1 MTKKSELDAIFQRAE
16 EYYYGQNG
24 QSHDTTKA
32 LELYRQAAEQ
42 GHTEAQYELGAL
54 LNAPGEHKN
63 CREAVKWLRMAAE
76 QGHQEAQAEL
86 GYCYEFGR
94 GVEIDLDEADKWYH
108 MGEEDE
114 LEAAEEAY
122 DPVAI
127 DAYNEKQ
134 IK

>member
-42 GHTEAQYELGAL
+42 TCVASGL
-54 LNAPGEHKN
+54 LRH
-63 CREAVKWLRMAAE
+63 
-76 QGHQEAQAEL
+76 
-86 GYCYEFGR
+86 F
-94 GVEIDLDEADKWYH
+94 
-108 MGEEDE
+108 
-114 LEAAEEAY
+114 
-122 DPVAI
+122 
-127 DAYNEKQ
+127 YNK